1 MNFFPKFKNDDIISA
16 ISSFYCFFICT
27 SWGGGGGGVYKKS
40 TFCMLVK
47 MMKTWVTP
55 KTENSKNCN

>member
-16 ISSFYCFFICT
+16 ISSFTAFLFVRLC
-27 SWGGGGGGVYKKS
+27 GGGGVYKKS